1 MQYFLDSADTSFIA
15 KAMDYYPVEG
25 VTTNPSIISKE
36 HKEFRPLIQE
46 IRRILGGDPSLHVQV
61 VSTVAESMVRE
72 ALSFRE
78 IAGDN
83 FYAKVP
89 VTPEGLRAMKIL
101 ASQDVKITAT
111 AIFTPQQALMAALA
125 GAEYCAPYVDRIDN
139 LSADGARVVA
149 EIVQLFQIHHLN
161 AKVLAAS
168 FKSVEQVHK
177 VCLAGAHSV
186 TVGKDLFKKLI
197 SHPMT
202 DVSIER
208 FTADWEEAY
217 GPGTN
222 TLDAGFL
229 QAV

>member
-1 MQYFLDSADTSFIA
+1 MQYFLDSADTAFIA
-15 KAMDYYPVEG
+15 KALEYYPVDG
-25 VTTNPSIISKE
+25 VTTNPTIIAKE

-46 IRRILGGDPSLHVQV
+46 IRRILGGDPALHLQV
-61 VSTVAESMVRE
+61 VATHADDMVRE
-72 ALSFRE
+72 ALAFHE

-89 VTPEGLRAMKIL
+89 VTPEGLKAMKLLKSRNIRL
-101 ASQDVKITAT
+101 TAT

-125 GAEYCAPYVDRIDN
+125 GADYCAPYVDRIDN
-139 LSADGARVVA
+139 LSADGAKVVA
-149 EIVQLFQIHHLN
+149 DIAQLFKIHGLN
-161 AKVLAAS
+161 TRILAAS

-197 SHPMT
+197 THPMT
-202 DVSIER
+202 DVSVER

-217 GPGTN
+217 GHGAT
-222 TLDAGFL
+222 TLPA
-229 QAV
+229 AAKTV

>member
-1 MQYFLDSADTSFIA
+1 MQYFLDSADTAFIA
-15 KAMDYYPVEG
+15 KALEYYPVEG
-25 VTTNPSIISKE
+25 VTTNPTIVSKE
-36 HKEFRPLIQE
+36 KKEFRPLIQE
-46 IRRILGGDPSLHVQV
+46 IRRLLGGDPSLHVQV
-61 VSTVAESMVRE
+61 VATHADDMVRE
-72 ALSFRE
+72 ALAIRE
-78 IAGDN
+78 FAGDN

-89 VTPEGLRAMKIL
+89 VTPEGLKAMKIL
-101 ASQDVKITAT
+101 RTHDIKLTAT

-149 EIVQLFQIHHLN
+149 EIVQLFRIHNLN

-177 VCLAGAHSV
+177 VCLAGAQSV

-202 DVSIER
+202 DQSVER
-208 FTADWEEAY
+208 FTADWEEVY
-217 GPGTN
+217 GAGAT
-222 TLDAGFL
+222 TLN
-229 QAV
+229 VTTVR